1 MMLPINSPV
10 SYVKIAFNPTKS
22 PHYKVIHIKFVDYVD
37 DYGFRFGYCQIET
50 YTRNWSP
57 GGDRNRYGG
66 SSLTTFLTATSFPTM
81 IPDEDLIFG
90 DDNMG
95 LVVVG
100 FGVDEVTVVDELVG
114 GGGRRCGGGDEDMRM
129 R

>member
-1 MMLPINSPV
+1 VL
-10 SYVKIAFNPTKS
+10 AFPYIPFPEHRLKL
-22 PHYKVIHIKFVDYVD
+22 HHI
-37 DYGFRFGYCQIET
+37 R
-50 YTRNWSP
+50 
-57 GGDRNRYGG
+57 RNRYGG
-66 SSLTTFLTATSFPTM
+66 SSLTTFLTATSFTTM

-114 GGGRRCGGGDEDMRM
+114 GGGRWCGGGVEDMRM